1 MASTSV
7 REIGGG
13 LSGVGE
19 VRRDRDLER
28 AFGRAGRE
36 ASRREA
42 PGPEAAARE
51 RSWRGPAEGGER
63 QAALRGWGEEGRP
76 PVVDG
81 FTSTL
86 KSPESSSPHER
97 P

>member
-13 LSGVGE
+13 LSGVGAGVGE
-19 VRRDRDLER
+19 GRRDRDLER

-36 ASRREA
+36 AS
-42 PGPEAAARE
+42 GHEAAARA